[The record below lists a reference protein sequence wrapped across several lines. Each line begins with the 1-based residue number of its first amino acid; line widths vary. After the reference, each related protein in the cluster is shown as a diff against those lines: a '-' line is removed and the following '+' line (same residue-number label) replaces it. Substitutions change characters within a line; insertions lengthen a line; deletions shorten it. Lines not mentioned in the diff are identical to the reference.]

1 MFTQNSKSF
10 MNNSHRRFHLI
21 KPEKFPF
28 YYGYIIAVAGTLG
41 VMASLPGQTV
51 GVSTFTDPVK
61 DALGLNRD
69 QISLAYFAGTFMSS
83 LFLGKA
89 GKLFDKYGARWL
101 AVFAAVGLSLSLF
114 LSSTADKLSAG
125 LKNILGINHFM
136 IPAVVMTVLFFLI
149 RFTGQ
154 GVLTLASRNMI
165 MKWFDKLRG
174 RVNAFSSVVVSLGF
188 SASPLWIDKL
198 IVGHGWQNAW
208 VIMGTGLIIM
218 TVVFFV
224 FFRDTPENF
233 GLKTDGNYI
242 PKKKDIASDQPKEQ
256 FTLEMALKTR
266 AFWMYSLSLCFYS
279 FFVTGLTFHVV
290 SVFETAGYDRDHAI
304 SIFLPVSVISVS
316 VSLIANYLS
325 DFVKLKSYLYI
336 LIGGGVV
343 ASLGLSTLAL
353 HKIGFYLIITGM
365 GVMAGIFAVLI
376 SVTWPRFYGRKHLG
390 AISGKTMS
398 MIVVGSA
405 LAPTLFSF
413 SKTIFS
419 TYAAV
424 GLLSLAFLAFVAI
437 GSIKAQNPQ

>member
-1 MFTQNSKSF
+1 

-69 QISLAYFAGTFMSS
+69 QISVAYFAGTFLSS
-83 LFLGKA
+83 LFLGIA
-89 GKLFDKYGARWL
+89 GRLFDKYGARWL
-101 AVFAAVGLSLSLF
+101 AVFAALGLSLSLF
-114 LSSTADKLSAG
+114 LSSTADKITLG
-125 LKNILGINHFM
+125 LKHIIGSEHFL
-136 IPAVVMTVLFFLI
+136 IPAAVMTVMFFLI

-174 RVNAFSSVVVSLGF
+174 RVNAFSSVFVSLGF

-198 IVGHGWQNAW
+198 IVGHGWQHAW
-208 VIMGTGLIIM
+208 IIMGTGLIIM
-218 TVVFFV
+218 AAVFFI
-224 FFRDTPENF
+224 FFRDTPEKF
-233 GLKTDGNYI
+233 GLQIDGDYNLGE
-242 PKKKDIASDQPKEQ
+242 KNVAKDNPKEQ

-279 FFVTGLTFHVV
+279 FFVTGLTFQVV

-304 SIFLPVSVISVS
+304 SIFLPVSIISVS

-336 LIGGGVV
+336 LIGGGIL

-353 HKIGFYLIITGM
+353 HKIGFYLIISGM
-365 GVMAGIFAVLI
+365 GIMAGIFAVLI

-398 MIVVGSA
+398 MIV
-405 LAPTLFSF
+405 LASSVAPALFSF
-413 SKTIFS
+413 SKTFFS
-419 TYAAV
+419 SYAGV
-424 GLLSLAFLAFVAI
+424 GILSLMFLAFVAV
-437 GSIKAQNPQ
+437 GSIKAKNPQ